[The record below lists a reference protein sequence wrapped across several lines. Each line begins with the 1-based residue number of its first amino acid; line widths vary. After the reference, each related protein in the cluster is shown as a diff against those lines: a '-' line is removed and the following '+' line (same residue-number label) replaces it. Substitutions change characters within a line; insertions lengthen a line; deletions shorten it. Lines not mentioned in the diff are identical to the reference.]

1 MHPKVGDSAPDFR
14 GKTTDGAEMS
24 LADFRGKK
32 LVLYFYSM
40 DFSPAC
46 TMQACSLRDHG
57 QEIRAK
63 GAEILGVST
72 QRAASHQRFGQTYK
86 LSFPLLADTNMAI
99 ARAYGAIGGGLFGG
113 IKAAMGVVDRVTFI
127 IDEQGKIAHII
138 DSPNI
143 VNHGDQVLALL

>member
-32 LVLYFYSM
+32 LVLYFYPM

-72 QRAASHQRFGQTYK
+72 QRAASHQRFG
-86 LSFPLLADTNMAI
+86 
-99 ARAYGAIGGGLFGG
+99 RAGLVCGRRDRSANCSSP
-113 IKAAMGVVDRVTFI
+113 AAQRPS
-127 IDEQGKIAHII
+127 H
-138 DSPNI
+138 
-143 VNHGDQVLALL
+143 L

>member
-143 VNHGDQVLALL
+143 VNCISRNSI